1 MKTMENVNEIVSRL
15 NQGESLENI
24 ASELTT
30 ALNEAKRVYDAQQEA
45 SAKAIEARRIQKR
58 EELEYLVRDA
68 LTWIKEYYPDLVKD
82 VTADLDQRDKDE
94 LFTAVVDA
102 VIEAMDKTAEAVLNP
117 RKSLFGMN
125 PLMLAMMGD
134 MPMLNP
140 DGIAYKQKAPTNS
153 KKSDDDIL
161 NEFLGKICH

>member
-1 MKTMENVNEIVSRL
+1 MENVNEIVSRL

-68 LTWIKEYYPDLVKD
+68 LAWIKEYYPDLVKD
-82 VTADLDQRDKDE
+82 VTADLNQRDKDE

-117 RKSLFGMN
+117 RKSLFGIN

-140 DGIAYKQKAPTNS
+140 DDVAYKQKAPTNS

>member
-1 MKTMENVNEIVSRL
+1 MENVNEIVSRL
-15 NQGESLENI
+15 NKGESLENI

-30 ALNEAKRVYDAQQEA
+30 ALNEAKKVYDAQQEA

-68 LTWIKEYYPDLVKD
+68 LTWIQAYYPDLAQD
-82 VTADLDQRDKDE
+82 VTAELSQRDKDE

-102 VIEAMDKTAEAVLNP
+102 IIEAMDKTAEAALNP
-117 RKSLFGMN
+117 RKSFFGMS
-125 PLMLAMMGD
+125 PFMLGLMSD

-140 DGIAYKQKAPTNS
+140 DGVVYKQKAPTN
-153 KKSDDDIL
+153 KKSDDDVL
-161 NEFLGKICH
+161 NDFLGKICH